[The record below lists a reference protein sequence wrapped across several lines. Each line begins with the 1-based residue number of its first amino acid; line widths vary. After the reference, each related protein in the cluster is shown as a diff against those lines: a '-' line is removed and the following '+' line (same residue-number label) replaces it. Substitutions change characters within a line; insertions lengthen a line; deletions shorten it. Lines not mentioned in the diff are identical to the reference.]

1 MGLMEWDSTI
11 IWPDGNFQWYIA
23 AIGQKRT
30 FSEIYA
36 RAALPPTEH
45 GAPLRSSGSFKTHK
59 KRREVYL
66 DDPLSQAKAKAAATY
81 DAAADHFDDEPLAF
95 WERIGRRTVERLKL
109 PTGAKVLDVGCGTG
123 ASALPAAQAVGLS
136 GSVIGVDLS
145 SHLLDRARA
154 KATTQGLSNI
164 DFRLADMTA
173 LGYPDGDF
181 DAVVSVFSVF
191 FVPDME
197 GLVRELWR
205 MVRPGGKL
213 AVTTW
218 GPRIFEPAYS
228 RWQSAIKQERPD
240 LYCAFNPWDRITDVE
255 SVRRLL
261 RDGGATKIDVIGEN
275 GFQALRTPEDW
286 WTIALGSGLRW
297 AINQMGP
304 KAAARMQVDNVNW
317 LHENKIERLETNA
330 IYAIGHRGA

>member
-1 MGLMEWDSTI
+1 
-11 IWPDGNFQWYIA
+11 
-23 AIGQKRT
+23 
-30 FSEIYA
+30 
-36 RAALPPTEH
+36 
-45 GAPLRSSGSFKTHK
+45 
-59 KRREVYL
+59 L
-66 DDPLSQAKAKAAATY
+66 DDPLRQAKAKAAATY

-95 WERIGRRTVERLKL
+95 WERIGRRTVERLGL
-109 PTGAKVLDVGCGTG
+109 PAGAKVLDVGCGTG
-123 ASALPAAQAVGLS
+123 ASALPAAHAVGPS
-136 GSVIGVDLS
+136 GSVVGVDLS
-145 SHLLDRARA
+145 ARLLDRARA
-154 KATTQGLSNI
+154 KARTQGLSNI
-164 DFRLADMTA
+164 DFRQADMTS
-173 LGYPDGDF
+173 LGYPDGGF

-240 LYCAFNPWDRITDVE
+240 LYSAFNPWDRITDVE

-261 RDGGATKIDVIGEN
+261 RDSGATNIDVIGED
-275 GFQALRTPEDW
+275 GSQALRTPEDW

-297 AINQMGP
+297 AIDQMVP
-304 KAAARMQVDNVNW
+304 KTAARMQADNVNW
-317 LHENKIERLETNA
+317 LRENKIGRLETNA
-330 IYAIGHRGA
+330 IYAVGHKGA